1 MKTLRLLFAT
11 YLLSSWLFI
20 SPAYAE
26 DEAAPAPAVTVIVT
40 AGGDDVSYQIPL
52 TTTVVFDG
60 TTYTNVY
67 ATTNSV
73 ITFGAPDGT
82 YWDYP
87 ATPSISI
94 ESRDWWVLPQQMPDT
109 HFKISVSDG
118 GFQVDGVYRPF
129 GTMTG
134 DTTGIVI
141 TAQIQTDG
149 TVNYTYAVD
158 GPLYGNERT
167 GARLTDG
174 TVVPLEQANI
184 IEVEEPVVLE
194 PTPVPPAPEPEPTP
208 VEPTPEPVTPTEPVV
223 VPPVVPVEPPVI
235 TPEIVNPYI
244 PPQIIV
250 IDTNLEPLPTTE
262 EPMPEPPI
270 EEPLTDGE
278 SVPVDEPLTEENSEL
293 PTLESEQES
302 LLAEPIDTP
311 IDNLDEPTSEIEESQ
326 ELVTQA
332 DVDNLVESLS
342 ADGEVTQAEIELIAE
357 ALVEA
362 SEGEPISTETITE
375 AGLTYEDLP
384 PSTPVEVRE
393 DSNGNPVVITAEVA
407 AALVAL
413 ESPVELLNTIFSDPA
428 QALLALSSIG
438 ADMSDEE
445 RAESE
450 QTIVAAVIVSG
461 IAVQSAASAAIAGSA
476 SYRRRM

>member
-1 MKTLRLLFAT
+1 MRLLFAI
-11 YLLSSWLFI
+11 YLLTGWLFI
-20 SPAYAE
+20 SPAHAE
-26 DEAAPAPAVTVIVT
+26 EEIVPEPTVTVIVT

-129 GTMTG
+129 GIMTG

-194 PTPVPPAPEPEPTP
+194 PEPVPPTPEPEPTP
-208 VEPTPEPVTPTEPVV
+208 EEPTPEPVEPT
-223 VPPVVPVEPPVI
+223 
-235 TPEIVNPYI
+235 I
-244 PPQIIV
+244 PDSNIV
-250 IDTNLEPLPTTE
+250 ISIPNPAPYYPIIEIDINPEPLPMTE
-262 EPMPEPPI
+262 EQEPEPTI
-270 EEPLTDGE
+270 EEPSTDE
-278 SVPVDEPLTEENSEL
+278 EPVPVDESVTEEIQEQ
-293 PTLESEQES
+293 PTQEEVLENQLEEP
-302 LLAEPIDTP
+302 LDTPVEEIIEEPIT
-311 IDNLDEPTSEIEESQ
+311 ETEESQ
-326 ELVTQA
+326 EPITA
-332 DVDNLVESLS
+332 EEVDNLVAELIEDGNLS
-342 ADGEVTQAEIELIAE
+342 EADREVIAE
-357 ALVEA
+357 ALIEA
-362 SEGEPISTETITE
+362 SGGEPIAAENIQE
-375 AGLTYEDLP
+375 VGLTYEDLP
-384 PSTPVEVRE
+384 PSTPIEIRE
-393 DSNGNPVVITAEVA
+393 DENGNAVVITAEIA
-407 AALVAL
+407 AALIVL
-413 ESPVELLNTIFSDPA
+413 ENPVELLTTIFTDPA
-428 QALLALSSIG
+428 QALLALGSIG

-445 RAESE
+445 RSESE
-450 QTIVAAVIVSG
+450 QTIVAAVIVGG
-461 IAVQSAASAAIAGSA
+461 IAVQSATSAALAGSV
-476 SYRRRM
+476 SYRRRA

>member
-1 MKTLRLLFAT
+1 MKTLRLLFAA

-20 SPAYAE
+20 TPALAE
-26 DEAAPAPAVTVIVT
+26 EPITPEPEVTVIVT
-40 AGGDDVSYQIPL
+40 QGGDDVSYLVPL
-52 TTTVVFDG
+52 TTTVVYDNV
-60 TTYTNVY
+60 TYDKVY

-73 ITFGAPDGT
+73 ITFGNPDGT
-82 YWDYP
+82 YWTYP
-87 ATPSISI
+87 NTPSVSI
-94 ESRDWWVLPQQMPDT
+94 ESRDWWALPQQMPDT
-109 HFKISVSDG
+109 HFIISVSQG
-118 GFQVDGVYRPF
+118 GFQVDGAYRPF

-134 DTTGIVI
+134 EVTSIVI
-141 TAQIQTDG
+141 TAQITLTG
-149 TVNYTYAVD
+149 AVEYSYNVQ
-158 GPLYGNERT
+158 GPLYGGERT
-167 GARLTDG
+167 GARLNDG
-174 TVVPLEQANI
+174 TIVTLEEAGIN
-184 IEVEEPVVLE
+184 EVAAPVEL
-194 PTPVPPAPEPEPTP
+194 APEPVAPSP
-208 VEPTPEPVTPTEPVV
+208 VEPEPVTPTEPVV

-262 EPMPEPPI
+262 EPTPEPPT
-270 EEPLTDGE
+270 EEPLTDEE
-278 SVPVDEPLTEENSEL
+278 SVPVDEPLTEENLEQ
-293 PTLESEQES
+293 PTQESEQES
-302 LLAEPIDTP
+302 QLEEPIDTP
-311 IDNLDEPTSEIEESQ
+311 IDNLDEPTSETVESQ
-326 ELVTQA
+326 EPVTQA

-342 ADGEVTQAEIELIAE
+342 TDGEVTQAEIELIAE

-362 SEGEPISTETITE
+362 SEGEPISVETIAE

-407 AALVAL
+407 AALVVL